1 MKLTKTTLKQIIK
14 EELSKA
20 LNEELPQ
27 LSMKD
32 KDAWIAKQREKRG
45 MKPAAAPAPAATA
58 SAPEEDSAP
67 MSTADGRSIDANEAG
82 QSMESYDSMTP
93 DQARRAI
100 NAALKAGEIDKDEW
114 RRLRRKYHKR
124 RKPNVKRALDRME
137 KDPVPTLTPP
147 KKGQKAPAIY
157 KNKAAVKR
165 AVKRGAMAP
174 DEAKL
179 AREWEAADTPAKQ
192 AALKKKYGIK

>member
-20 LNEELPQ
+20 LNEEQPRLRPW
-27 LSMKD
+27 KD
-32 KDAWIAKQREKRG
+32 RDAYIAKQREKRG
-45 MKPAAAPAPAATA
+45 MKPGATA

-67 MSTADGRSIDANEAG
+67 MSTADGRSIDTNEAG

-93 DQARRAI
+93 SQARRAI